1 MIIPEGSPR
10 QHSEIARPERRGASK
25 SPVIEDAKLKV
36 PVIDLADRLVAEA
49 GGGWRKSGREW
60 YANCPLPG
68 HPGGRDRTP
77 SLAVNTEKNSW
88 WCHSC
93 LVGGDVLELAR
104 YAWKF
109 EKSEVAMAA
118 GYLLLEFGH
127 DVPKRPAS
135 YFRKQDRQAR
145 ARQALED
152 AKIQRFT
159 RRLYRAFVAP
169 GLAEYPDGP
178 ELDDEEERGWRDCE
192 LAAKLLVYQDR
203 GGRA

>member
-10 QHSEIARPERRGASK
+10 QHSEIARPERRGVSNR
-25 SPVIEDAKLKV
+25 SVIKEAKLKV

-68 HPGGRDRTP
+68 HPGGEDHTP

-104 YAWKF
+104 HAWHF
-109 EKSEVAMAA
+109 SKSEVATAA

-127 DVPKRPAS
+127 TPPRRPRSWHA
-135 YFRKQDRQAR
+135 KQNRQER
-145 ARQALED
+145 ARRALEVL
-152 AKIQRFT
+152 KIRRAT
-159 RRLYRAFVAP
+159 RRLFRWYCAP
-169 GLAEYPDGP
+169 VLAGISDAAER
-178 ELDDEEERGWRDCE
+178 DEEEKQAWDDC
-192 LAAKLLVYQDR
+192 AHVARLLVLQER
-203 GGRA
+203 GEAA